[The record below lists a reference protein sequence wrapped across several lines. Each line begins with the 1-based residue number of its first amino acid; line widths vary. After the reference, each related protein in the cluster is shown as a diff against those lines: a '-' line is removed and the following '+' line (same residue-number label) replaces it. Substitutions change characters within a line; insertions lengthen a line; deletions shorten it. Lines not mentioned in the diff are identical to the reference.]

1 MKKNLLSLLILT
13 SLLTLTGCMKKSDPN
28 AIKVSCVQLGYGTEW
43 LTALTKEYTK
53 KTGVKFQYSEVV
65 GQAGNNNLN
74 DQLKAFSATGDLYGL
89 RPGSFYELLYRG
101 KINAK
106 ALIYVGFGVA
116 LVFSI
121 ITLVYDCKKCGGM
134 GVVAFLCQ
142 LVFAPGAL
150 FLIFSFFSNPATSG
164 LGDRR
169 EERRIQEERRRRGYD
184 KNDQFKL

>member
-1 MKKNLLSLLILT
+1 MKI
-13 SLLTLTGCMKKSDPN
+13 M
-28 AIKVSCVQLGYGTEW
+28 V
-43 LTALTKEYTK
+43 
-53 KTGVKFQYSEVV
+53 
-65 GQAGNNNLN
+65 
-74 DQLKAFSATGDLYGL
+74 
-89 RPGSFYELLYRG
+89 ELLAISTTVKIIIGVLVGVIVLSIVMHFINRAFRIRYDLNLFGGGLLMILAIGGAVLGAFALSG

-150 FLIFSFFSNPATSG
+150 FLVFSFFSNPATSG

-184 KNDQFKL
+184 QNDRFKL